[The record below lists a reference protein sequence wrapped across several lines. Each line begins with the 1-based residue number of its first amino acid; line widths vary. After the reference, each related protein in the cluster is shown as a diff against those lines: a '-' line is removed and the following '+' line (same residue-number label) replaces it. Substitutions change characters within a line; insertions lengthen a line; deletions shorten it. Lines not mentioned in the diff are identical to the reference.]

1 MSKTLLK
8 QFIREVLGGPDPR
21 ATGKD
26 FHAGN
31 LYSSGAEQM
40 DAAVKGSNDDVLNDE
55 EDNEQSAMQD
65 SPQAACCLILSDDGR
80 VLAVSRK
87 DDPTA
92 FGMPGGKV
100 DPGETPDQA
109 AARELQEET
118 GLIAS
123 NLHKVFVRKEAD
135 GYTTHTFACEVEGE
149 IDTPESGVVRWV
161 TPEVLFNGP
170 FGGYNKRL
178 WKHLGLPTGVSTNHK
193 PVDKSGEH
201 PWDWMNE
208 K

>member
-1 MSKTLLK
+1 MATELLR

-31 LYSSGAEQM
+31 MYSIGNGAM
-40 DAAVKGSNDDVLNDE
+40 DAPVRGSNDNILDDE
-55 EDNEQSAMQD
+55 EREEDQAKQELK
-65 SPQAACCLILSDDGR
+65 QAACCLIMSDDGK

-92 FGMPGGKV
+92 FGLPGGKV
-100 DPGETPDQA
+100 DPGETPEQA

-118 GLIAS
+118 GLVAKA
-123 NLHKVFVRKEAD
+123 LHPIFVRQD
-135 GYTTHTFACEVEGE
+135 GDGFVTHTFACEAEGS
-149 IDTPESGVVRWV
+149 IDTPESGVIRWV

-170 FGGYNKRL
+170 FGEYNKRL
-178 WKHLGLPTGVSTNHK
+178 WRKLGLPHGGK
-193 PVDKSGEH
+193 PHQGDADKT
-201 PWDWMNE
+201 
-208 K
+208 